1 MVQSHVVKVQIDM
14 TVSNPPLERILNIF
28 NQFTQILINLT
39 GPKSNMVSHQDIQEG
54 GKIVVVNLRD
64 YN

>member
-28 NQFTQILINLT
+28 DWFMQILANLA
-39 GPKSNMVSHQDIQEG
+39 GLKSNMVSH
-54 GKIVVVNLRD
+54 
-64 YN
+64 